1 MAAQDSRRR
10 LGVSTNAE
18 LLALQRALY
27 ESRNPTRR
35 WLHCTRRDWISAQL
49 MRLAGERRGA
59 ALEVGPGSGVY
70 VPLLARLFD
79 RVTVSDVHDAYL
91 DAARVMAAGH
101 ANVTIVQDDIRQPA
115 LPTASFDV
123 ILCTEVIEHMK
134 ESRAALAG
142 MRRLLR
148 PGGVLLLSTPQRYS
162 PLEVCSKIAFLP
174 VVIGLVR
181 LVYREPILPTGHI
194 NLMTA
199 GEMRRQL
206 AEAGFGIRESH
217 ASGLYLP
224 VVAEIGGEPARSLAA
239 SLERRI
245 RGGPLQWLLWT
256 QYYVAVAGA
265 RD

>member
-1 MAAQDSRRR
+1 
-10 LGVSTNAE
+10 VSTNAE

-35 WLHCTRRDWISAQL
+35 WLHCTRRDWISEQL
-49 MRLAGERRGA
+49 TRLAAERRGA

-91 DAARVMAAGH
+91 DAARALAAAH
-101 ANVTIVQDDIRQPA
+101 ANVAVVQDDIRQPA
-115 LPTASFDV
+115 LPPASFDV
-123 ILCTEVIEHMK
+123 VLCTEVIEHVA

-162 PLEVCSKIAFLP
+162 PLELCSKLAFLP
-174 VVIGLVR
+174 VVIDLVR
-181 LVYREPILPTGHI
+181 LVYREPILPTGLV

-199 GEMRRQL
+199 GQLRRQV
-206 AEAGFGIRESH
+206 AEAGFVVRESH
-217 ASGLYLP
+217 TSGVYVP
-224 VVAEIGGEPARSLAA
+224 VLAEVGGEAARRLAA
-239 SLERRI
+239 WLEPRI
-245 RGGPLQWLLWT
+245 RGGALDWLLWT
-256 QYYVAVAGA
+256 QYYVAVAGG